1 MSGPREEG
9 VRVLSSAHD
18 GECRGTKIVVLCG
31 GRSAEH
37 EISFLSAAY
46 VVNTLRVAGFD
57 VAVLGIERTG
67 ATMEPVRVR
76 QALLQSESVPP
87 EVEFP
92 GADHWITYLLGL
104 SPAEAVVFPVLHGPY
119 GEDGTVQ
126 GVLEIL
132 GLPYV
137 GAGVGASAVGMN
149 KLYCKGILQSAG
161 LPVLPWLACR
171 REDWRVKAA
180 GFAAAVEQRFGFPVF
195 VKPANLGSSVGVSR
209 CTSFDE
215 IDRAVRQA
223 FEYDEWILAEPGLT
237 AREIEVSVLG
247 GASPRVSVPG
257 EIVPGDVFYSYEAK
271 YLRNDSKLLI
281 PAPLETGQTAEI
293 RRLAGEVFQ
302 VLQLDGMAR
311 IDFLLDRQENRIW
324 INEPNTIPGFTKISM
339 FPKLWEAS
347 GLGGVE
353 LVKELIRLARY
364 RRRSRNQLRCSR

>member
-1 MSGPREEG
+1 MS
-9 VRVLSSAHD
+9 SSAHA
-18 GECRGTKIVVLCG
+18 GECEGTKIVVLCG

-46 VVNTLRVAGFD
+46 VVSTLRVAGFD
-57 VAVLGIERTG
+57 VAVLGIERSG
-67 ATMEPVRVR
+67 AAMERARVR

-126 GVLEIL
+126 GVLEML

-149 KLYCKGILQSAG
+149 KLYCKAILHSAG

-171 REDWRVKAA
+171 REEGRVEAA

-209 CTSFDE
+209 CASFGE
-215 IDRAVRQA
+215 IERAVQQA

-247 GASPRVSVPG
+247 GVTPRASVPG

-281 PAPLETGQTAEI
+281 PAPLEAGQTAEI
-293 RRLAGEVFQ
+293 RRLAVEAFR

-347 GLGGVE
+347 GLSGVE
-353 LVKELIRLARY
+353 LVKELIRLAR
-364 RRRSRNQLRCSR
+364 RRRRLRDQLRCSR

>member
-1 MSGPREEG
+1 M
-9 VRVLSSAHD
+9 LSSAHD

-209 CTSFDE
+209 CTSCDE

-293 RRLAGEVFQ
+293 RRLAGEVFR